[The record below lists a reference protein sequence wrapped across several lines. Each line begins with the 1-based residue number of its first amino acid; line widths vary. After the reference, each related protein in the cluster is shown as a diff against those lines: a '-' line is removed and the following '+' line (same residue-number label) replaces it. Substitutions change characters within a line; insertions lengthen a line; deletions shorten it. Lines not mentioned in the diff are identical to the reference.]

1 MSYGYRSQ
9 AQPAPRKLQPVA
21 HAWRTGARMGT
32 VAASKQVLSDL
43 QMNSLLALRTLLL
56 LAFVAVATAVLV
68 QPGLGVAADPA
79 GHAMLMVARN

>member
-1 MSYGYRSQ
+1 
-9 AQPAPRKLQPVA
+9 
-21 HAWRTGARMGT
+21 
-32 VAASKQVLSDL
+32 
-43 QMNSLLALRTLLL
+43 MNSLLALRTLLL